1 MKHLSLIGNITILS
15 QITCHL
21 MRKTIMTRRISSE
34 PSTEFQT
41 IGEQVLSQLV
51 THADKSGDRIPGK
64 DLPHYHSLIVFRK
77 IDLMSDVSVR
87 AALVAQKIPGGNFS
101 LNTE

>member
-1 MKHLSLIGNITILS
+1 
-15 QITCHL
+15 

-64 DLPHYHSLIVFRK
+64 DLPHYHSQIVFRK
-77 IDLMSDVSVR
+77 IDLMFDVSVR
-87 AALVAQKIPGGNFS
+87 AGLVAQKIPGGNFN